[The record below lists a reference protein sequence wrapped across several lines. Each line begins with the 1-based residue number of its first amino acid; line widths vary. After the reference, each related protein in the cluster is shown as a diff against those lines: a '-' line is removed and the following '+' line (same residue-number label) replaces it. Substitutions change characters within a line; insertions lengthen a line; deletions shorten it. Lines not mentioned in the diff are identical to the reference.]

1 MNAIERIT
9 WPEFPVSSEVESER
23 ASSSETETDAL
34 NSDWHRLSDSELD
47 QLFGDLPRYL
57 DLGSFT
63 LNQLNNIPIPQ
74 ITTEGMIIRDRFG
87 HAYRGNLRNRYII

>member
-1 MNAIERIT
+1 MDKNDIFRKDKMKMMKKRSLPLFFGGLFTIISCLGCSAGVNAIERIT

-47 QLFGDLPRYL
+47 Q
-57 DLGSFT
+57 
-63 LNQLNNIPIPQ
+63 
-74 ITTEGMIIRDRFG
+74 
-87 HAYRGNLRNRYII
+87 